1 MSEQPQEQREAFTKR
16 TTRCYFVCRP
26 LSDAEVHT
34 AISANMSLIQSNSI
48 HQILWLSE
56 TTLETK
62 FALFSNNQLFHRTWS
77 KIVGRVF
84 GAELSGST
92 AHDTKLNIS
101 RMRTNANT
109 KVKLFHCDLFLLSL
123 NKIFPGLE
131 ISVQPSAYHSPIPSH
146 RDVSSSYCEF
156 GRSCSILLF

>member
-1 MSEQPQEQREAFTKR
+1 
-16 TTRCYFVCRP
+16 
-26 LSDAEVHT
+26 
-34 AISANMSLIQSNSI
+34 MSLIQSNSI

-62 FALFSNNQLFHRTWS
+62 LALFSNNQLFHRTWS

-92 AHDTKLNIS
+92 ANDTKLNIS

-109 KVKLFHCDLFLLSL
+109 KVKF
-123 NKIFPGLE
+123 
-131 ISVQPSAYHSPIPSH
+131 
-146 RDVSSSYCEF
+146 
-156 GRSCSILLF
+156 ILLWSFVVTISEQTLSRH

>member
-16 TTRCYFVCRP
+16 TTRCYFVCRH

-34 AISANMSLIQSNSI
+34 LISANMSLIQSNSI

-62 FALFSNNQLFHRTWS
+62 LALFSNNQLFHRTWS

-92 AHDTKLNIS
+92 ANDTKLNIS

-109 KVKLFHCDLFLLSL
+109 KVKF
-123 NKIFPGLE
+123 
-131 ISVQPSAYHSPIPSH
+131 
-146 RDVSSSYCEF
+146 
-156 GRSCSILLF
+156 ILLWSFVITISEQTLSRH